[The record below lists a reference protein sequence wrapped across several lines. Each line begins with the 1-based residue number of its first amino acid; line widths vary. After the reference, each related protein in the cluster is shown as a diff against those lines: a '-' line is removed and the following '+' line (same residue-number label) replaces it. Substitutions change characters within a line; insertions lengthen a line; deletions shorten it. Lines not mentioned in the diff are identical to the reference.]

1 MDYEQYRKY
10 FNENSSYLKTIGA
23 EVTVL
28 REGYAEAEI
37 ITDERHRNIHG
48 TVHGGV
54 FLSLADTVVG
64 AASRSYGRSSVS
76 LEGKLNFMRPV
87 PVDGKPLKAAA
98 KALHVGNRTGV
109 YDCQIFSSDGSLA
122 AFGVFTMFMLDK
134 PLECKTE

>member
-1 MDYEQYRKY
+1 MDYEQYRKF
-10 FNENSSYLKTIGA
+10 FNENSNYLKTIGA

-76 LEGKLNFMRPV
+76 LEGKLNFLRPV
-87 PVDGKPLKAAA
+87 PVDGAPMKATAR
-98 KALHVGNRTGV
+98 ALHAGNRTGV
-109 YDCQIFSSDGSLA
+109 YDCQIYTSGGVLA
-122 AFGVFTMFMLDK
+122 AAGVFTMYMLDK
-134 PLECKTE
+134 PLECETE